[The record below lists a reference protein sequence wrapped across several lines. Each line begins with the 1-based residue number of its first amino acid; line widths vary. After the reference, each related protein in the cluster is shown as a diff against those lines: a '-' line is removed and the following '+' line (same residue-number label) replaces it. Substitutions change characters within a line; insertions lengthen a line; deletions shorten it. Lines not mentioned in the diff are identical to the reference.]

1 MEKGF
6 LWQEKLELFK
16 DVFCSEKTIEELKRW
31 VIAGNKA
38 GNFKPSALMER
49 FDELSAPDLDNPK
62 AGGNAYYHLNGRNLL
77 GIKRKWIEG
86 DTKIRHGIT
95 LNSGEITI
103 DHSSLT
109 DNFLSK
115 IFLEVHSQEE
125 LINTVKELL
134 SLSNEEIVR
143 KFNITGSKSDM
154 ANLFN
159 AISLDPVIDYEIER
173 ENFKRY
179 GRCWADSHMIRVA
192 TKDGGTYQVSSATP
206 TDIDISTP
214 MEISFPNGESIKFKQ
229 NFREGKGMY
238 NYTLDDIFTEI
249 LQVKGD
255 SELLKKVVAQIERFS
270 VKELDKKDNDKKE
283 NAQLREVTKSEVGDL
298 AKCTP
303 KSIKDAAINA
313 VTSPKEEKIQEGQ
326 SHNDE

>member
-1 MEKGF
+1 MIEEKSMEKDF
-6 LWQEKLELFK
+6 LWQKKVELFK
-16 DVFCSEKTIEELKRW
+16 DVFCSEKTMQELKEW

-38 GNFKPSALMER
+38 GNFKPSTFMER
-49 FDELSAPDLDNPK
+49 YDELSAPDLDNLE
-62 AGGNAYYHLNGRNLL
+62 AGGNVYWHLNGRNLL

-86 DTKIRHGIT
+86 DKKLRHGIT

-103 DHSSLT
+103 DHSALT

-159 AISLDPVIDYEIER
+159 AIALDPVIDYEIER

-179 GRCWADSHMIRVA
+179 GRCWADSHMINVA
-192 TKDGGTYQVSSATP
+192 TKDGETYQVSSTTP
-206 TDIDISTP
+206 IDMDVSNP
-214 MEISFPNGESIKFKQ
+214 MEMTFPNGESITFKQ
-229 NFREGKGMY
+229 SFREGKGRY
-238 NYTLDDIFTEI
+238 DYTLDDISTEI
-249 LQVKGD
+249 LEIKGD

-270 VKELDKKDNDKKE
+270 LRELDKKDNIADERENTANTERERVLSELRAKKE
-283 NAQLREVTKSEVGDL
+283 ALEAEL
-298 AKCTP
+298 AKV
-303 KSIKDAAINA
+303 N
-313 VTSPKEEKIQEGQ
+313 EQIQQQEAQ
-326 SHNDE
+326 QK